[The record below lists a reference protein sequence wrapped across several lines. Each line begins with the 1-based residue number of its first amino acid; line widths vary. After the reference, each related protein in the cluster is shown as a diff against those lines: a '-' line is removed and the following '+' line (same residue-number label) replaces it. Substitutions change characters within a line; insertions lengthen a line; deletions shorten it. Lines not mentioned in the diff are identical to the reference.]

1 LGKVLCQKARD
12 FQQIRVYRW
21 EWAVCERWP
30 DCNPAMDLR
39 ACERLVHRV
48 WHDYQPGVQPP
59 QVKGGRSRRVA
70 RGGRLTITLP
80 HWACTKLV
88 VLHETAH
95 SLQRFRPGHGPE
107 FARFL
112 VDLWEHYA
120 GVPADMAVALAVAQR
135 PRGVQF
141 AAYADIPT
149 RVACQ
154 PLPRQDRGNTSVAAA
169 ATVQVPGGAA

>member
-1 LGKVLCQKARD
+1 
-12 FQQIRVYRW
+12 
-21 EWAVCERWP
+21 
-30 DCNPAMDLR
+30 
-39 ACERLVHRV
+39 
-48 WHDYQPGVQPP
+48 
-59 QVKGGRSRRVA
+59 
-70 RGGRLTITLP
+70 LTITLP

-120 GVPADMAVALAVAQR
+120 GVPADMAVALGVVQR

-141 AAYADIPT
+141 AEYADIPT
-149 RVACQ
+149 RITAQ
-154 PLPRQDRGNTSVAAA
+154 PMSTADAIPAVAAA
-169 ATVQVPGGAA
+169 AADGATAA